1 MIASQSRNLRVI
13 FILFTLVAV
22 AGWYRLFP
30 SSAYH
35 FRKPGYSYDSSQGL
49 GTPEEIAEAKAALES
64 ESEADAA
71 PVIPRPI
78 RVTKVIDLVRP
89 STNPKANQGSQE
101 IPPRP
106 SAASPYKEATHSLGF
121 IGEPLPH
128 ATHYP
133 ARFPRKIWQFWKS
146 PFDTLDEDDHREVQT
161 WRELNPEYRWEL
173 IVNGGAEITYVQ
185 DKYADRPDIVDTF
198 VSLRDF
204 MYRVDLLRYL
214 VLYAEGGT
222 YADIDTRCLRPIS
235 KWVGPAWEG
244 RNINLVLGIEID
256 SPDGPKWKEWADTFQ
271 FAVWSVMAKPGHPV
285 LERAITR
292 VSENVRK
299 MNEAGDG
306 VKLSGAKVLTLGG
319 PAAFT
324 KAALEAMSEMTGT
337 NVTYRNMTGLTE
349 PKIIGDV

>member
-1 MIASQSRNLRVI
+1 MIASQSRNFRII
-13 FILFTLVAV
+13 FILGCLVV
-22 AGWYRLFP
+22 IAGWYRLFP
-30 SSAYH
+30 SSPYH
-35 FRKPGYSYDSSQGL
+35 FPISGYGHESPQGV
-49 GTPEEIAEAKAALES
+49 GTPEEIAEAKAALEGTS
-64 ESEADAA
+64 ESDLA
-71 PVIPRPI
+71 PEIPKPI
-78 RVTKVIDLVRP
+78 RVTKVVELKRP
-89 STNPKANQGSQE
+89 TTIPKAKEAAQE
-101 IPPRP
+101 NSPGP
-106 SAASPYKEATHSLGF
+106 SAASYNQAKNPLGS
-121 IGEPLPH
+121 IGERLPH
-128 ATHYP
+128 ATQYA

-146 PFDTLDEDDHREVQT
+146 PFDTLGEDDHREVQT

-185 DKYADRPDIVDTF
+185 DRYADRPDIVDTF

-214 VLYAEGGT
+214 VLYSEGGT

-235 KWVGPAWEG
+235 KWIGPAWEG
-244 RNINLVLGIEID
+244 RPINLVLGIEID

-271 FAVWSVMAKPGHPV
+271 FAVWSVMAKPGHPI

-292 VSENVRK
+292 VSENVKK
-299 MNEAGDG
+299 MNDAGEG
-306 VKLSGAKVLTLGG
+306 VQLSGAKVLTLGG

-337 NVTYRNMTGLTE
+337 NVTYKNMTGLTE